1 MYRVLRVMH
10 ASITEAVELSS
21 FRLRDVA
28 VLWYEAWERSRG
40 PDAPPA
46 EWEDFSEAFL
56 AHYLPREVREARVDQ
71 FLSLRQGDM
80 SVRDYSHK
88 FNSLARYAPDIAFAQ
103 TTEDLAR
110 RIRDTRRDREQS
122 KRARTMGSY
131 REPRVDFRPSLHRYP
146 PRSAGS
152 FPPQMQGQWFDR
164 YIQSRPGQSSGQPEG
179 RRQERS
185 TQMRQLTPPCTQ
197 WGILTIHSHAIY
209 ALMDPGSTFSYITPF
224 IAGKLDMRSELLP
237 QPVEVSTPVGDSIV
251 ANHVYRDCTVL
262 INIRPTSVDLVE
274 LVMLDFDVIMGMDW
288 LAACYANID
297 CRSKLVR
304 FHFPGEPVLEWKGNA
319 ATPKGKFISY
329 LRARK
334 FIAKG
339 CIYHL
344 VHVRDIDKEPSTLQ
358 SVPIVNEFPTVFPD
372 ELPGIP
378 HKREIDFAI
387 DLLPDAQPISI
398 PPYRM
403 APTELRELKE
413 QLKDLLDKGFIRPT
427 NIVADALSRKSM
439 GSLSHVEADKVKM
452 TKYLCQLASLQV
464 RLVDAEGG
472 RILVQ
477 NTAKSS
483 FVTEVKERQHEDPEL
498 IKLRESI
505 PQQRQPLFELT
516 GDGVLRYQGC
526 LCVPS
531 VGELCAKILSEA
543 HYSRYAVHPGET
555 KIFQASI
562 QMAPYEALYGQK
574 CRSPIS
580 WFEVGEAELLG
591 PNLVQ
596 QAMEKVKL
604 IRDRLR
610 TAQSRQKSYADVR
623 RRDLEFDVEDWVFLK
638 VSPMKGVM
646 RFGKK
651 GKLSPRYVG
660 PYKIIRRIGRV
671 AYELDFPLELEAV
684 HPVFH
689 VSMLRKCIG
698 DPSRIMPIEDIHIA
712 KDLSYAEVP
721 AVILDRQVRK
731 LRTKEVAFVKV
742 LWRNNNIEEMT
753 WEAEEEMRKKYP
765 HLFTT

>member
-1 MYRVLRVMH
+1 
-10 ASITEAVELSS
+10 
-21 FRLRDVA
+21 
-28 VLWYEAWERSRG
+28 
-40 PDAPPA
+40 
-46 EWEDFSEAFL
+46 
-56 AHYLPREVREARVDQ
+56 
-71 FLSLRQGDM
+71 
-80 SVRDYSHK
+80 
-88 FNSLARYAPDIAFAQ
+88 
-103 TTEDLAR
+103 
-110 RIRDTRRDREQS
+110 
-122 KRARTMGSY
+122 
-131 REPRVDFRPSLHRYP
+131 
-146 PRSAGS
+146 
-152 FPPQMQGQWFDR
+152 
-164 YIQSRPGQSSGQPEG
+164 
-179 RRQERS
+179 
-185 TQMRQLTPPCTQ
+185 
-197 WGILTIHSHAIY
+197 
-209 ALMDPGSTFSYITPF
+209 MDPGSTFSYITPF

-237 QPVEVSTPVGDSIV
+237 QPVEVATPVGDSIV
-251 ANHVYRDCTVL
+251 DNHVYRDCTVL
-262 INIRPTSVDLVE
+262 INDRPTSVDLVE

-288 LAACYANID
+288 LVACYANID
-297 CRSKLVR
+297 CRAKLVR

-344 VHVRDIDKEPSTLQ
+344 VHVRDIDKEPATLQ

-378 HKREIDFAI
+378 PEREIDFAI

-398 PPYRM
+398 HPYRM
-403 APTELRELKE
+403 APVELRELKE
-413 QLKDLLDKGFIRPT
+413 QLKDLLDKGFIRPST
-427 NIVADALSRKSM
+427 SPWGAPVLFVRKKDRSLRMCIDYSYKVPNAFRRSTCNPVIIRYESGVLISQKQHLGRAFLGHVITGDGIKVDGQKIEAVMTWPRPLNPTEHGKVIAYASRQLRKHEQNYPTHGLQLVAVVFALNIWRHYLYGVHIDVFTDHQSLQYLFKQRDLNLRQRRWLELLKDYDVDILYHPGKANIVADALSRKSM

-516 GDGVLRYQGC
+516 GDGVLRYQGR

-531 VGELCAKILSEA
+531 VGELRAKILSEA
-543 HYSRYAVHPGET
+543 HYSRYAQVKAEHQRPGGLTQCIELPLWKWDMINMDFITGLPRTPRRYDSIWVIIDRLT
-555 KIFQASI
+555 KSAHFLPVRTTYSAEDYAKLYIREI
-562 QMAPYEALYGQK
+562 MAPYEALYGRK
-574 CRSPIS
+574 CRSPIG

-596 QAMEKVKL
+596 QAME
-604 IRDRLR
+604 
-610 TAQSRQKSYADVR
+610 
-623 RRDLEFDVEDWVFLK
+623 
-638 VSPMKGVM
+638 KGVM

-671 AYELDFPLELEAV
+671 AYELDLPLELEAV

-698 DPSRIMPIEDIHIA
+698 DPSRITPIEDIHIA
-712 KDLSYAEVP
+712 EDLSYAEVP
-721 AVILDRQVRK
+721 VVILDRQVRK
-731 LRTKEVAFVKV
+731 LRTKEVASVKV